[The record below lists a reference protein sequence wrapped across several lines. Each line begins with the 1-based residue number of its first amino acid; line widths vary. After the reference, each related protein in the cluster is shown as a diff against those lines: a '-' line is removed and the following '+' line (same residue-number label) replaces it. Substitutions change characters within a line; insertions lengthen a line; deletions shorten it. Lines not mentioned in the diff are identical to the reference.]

1 MLLSLPKSSSN
12 NQKSNHKTFEKHL
25 RRKVCTMHYFDNI
38 LSRYNNFVNIYLIIQ
53 NFILFLLLFLLIFC
67 FFRQRKRRSD
77 ERLYRNYVVLRIV
90 RRVVSILIN
99 YFLISMKNGFAEF
112 SEKIKIPVNPM
123 IGVIGVAPAGEAI
136 GCGTP
141 GKHERLMK

>member
-77 ERLYRNYVVLRIV
+77 ERLYRNYVVLRKI
-90 RRVVSILIN
+90 RRVVSIISIT
-99 YFLISMKNGFAEF
+99 FLSAFPPSADNIQ
-112 SEKIKIPVNPM
+112 
-123 IGVIGVAPAGEAI
+123 EACH
-136 GCGTP
+136 CGPKAFHSQTV
-141 GKHERLMK
+141 L

>member
-77 ERLYRNYVVLRIV
+77 ERLYRNYVVLRKI
-90 RRVVSILIN
+90 RRVVSI
-99 YFLISMKNGFAEF
+99 ISITSLSAFPPSADN
-112 SEKIKIPVNPM
+112 IQ
-123 IGVIGVAPAGEAI
+123 EACH
-136 GCGTP
+136 CGPKAFHSQTV
-141 GKHERLMK
+141 L